1 MSYNN
6 GPGPLVLTT
15 ENDPSLWRTNS
26 YRQRL
31 QARRNAART
40 RKNRPGITNT
50 IKKWFGRPAT
60 TAVTATTRRRS
71 HQTRSSRRHRRS
83 NMPRIMYE

>member
-26 YRQRL
+26 YYQRL

-50 IKKWFGRPAT
+50 VKKWFVGRPVT
-60 TAVTATTRRRS
+60 TKRS
-71 HQTRSSRRHRRS
+71 SSRRFRRMNTS
-83 NMPRIMYE
+83 RIMYE